1 MHHDERQKCTRRDEC
16 LLTYFTFSTTF
27 QNLTCLQKV
36 EPCRVH
42 CGCSSPVDTFQ
53 TAAKAQNINQEHFK
67 HSLLITEQDVWAPG
81 RLGAGACAS
90 EILGV
95 GQSSNVYAIKGTR
108 YFHQSNF
115 YFKHHHFHREKIYL
129 LRIVC
134 IDPASIS
141 VKEGL
146 FSSKQ
151 HTLRNNSLHLNQG

>member
-1 MHHDERQKCTRRDEC
+1 MTNQHFT
-16 LLTYFTFSTTF
+16 LTN
-27 QNLTCLQKV
+27 QRIAILPPAV
-36 EPCRVH
+36 IRVVRLKI
-42 CGCSSPVDTFQ
+42 P
-53 TAAKAQNINQEHFK
+53 
-67 HSLLITEQDVWAPG
+67 EQDVWAPE

-90 EILGV
+90 EIHSV
-95 GQSSNVYAIKGTR
+95 GHSNVYAITGTH

-115 YFKHHHFHREKIYL
+115 YFKHHHFHPEKIYL

-151 HTLRNNSLHLNQG
+151 HRPLHLEIIHCILANCESSFHFS

>member
-1 MHHDERQKCTRRDEC
+1 MSHPVNERLSQRVGGSE
-16 LLTYFTFSTTF
+16 
-27 QNLTCLQKV
+27 QN
-36 EPCRVH
+36 
-42 CGCSSPVDTFQ
+42 
-53 TAAKAQNINQEHFK
+53 
-67 HSLLITEQDVWAPG
+67 VWAPG

-95 GQSSNVYAIKGTR
+95 GQSSDAYAITGTR

-115 YFKHHHFHREKIYL
+115 HFKHHHFHPEKIYL
-129 LRIVC
+129 LRIFC

-151 HTLRNNSLHLNQG
+151 QTLRNNSLHPSQG